1 MTEQV
6 VLGRTLNLSISDPGL
21 LPVVN
26 TEINETTALSLV
38 PVKGIVDR

>member
-6 VLGRTLNLSISDPGL
+6 VLSRTFNLSISDPGL

-26 TEINETTALSLV
+26 TEIDKTTALSLV